1 MASKKC
7 FFIGEN
13 EKRREIASGTS
24 SNNSKC
30 FSSLMTF
37 MTNKLKGGKKKINL
51 ISLEFF
57 FLVQMMLIAKERL
70 KGAEPLEENSKPNF
84 SYEL

>member
-1 MASKKC
+1 
-7 FFIGEN
+7 
-13 EKRREIASGTS
+13 
-24 SNNSKC
+24 
-30 FSSLMTF
+30 